1 MDMPVNRFKQG
12 LAAGTQ
18 QAGCWMSLGSHVAAE
33 ICAGAG
39 FDWVLIDM
47 EHAPNEIPNVHAQ
60 LQAVAPYPVSPVVRP
75 AWNDTVVMKRLL
87 DLGVQSFIIPYVET
101 AEEARAAVAATR
113 YAPQGVRGVSTNSR
127 ANRYGRVT
135 DYFQRVHDEMCVVV
149 QLESSK
155 GFDNLDEIAAVEG
168 VDGVFVGPQDFAA
181 GFGHLNNPAHPDVR
195 AKITT
200 ALQRIRAK
208 GKGAGILSFNEADA
222 KGWIA
227 QGANFVAV
235 TSDQFLL
242 VKNTS
247 AVVEAFRT

>member
-12 LAAGTQ
+12 LAAGKQ

-75 AWNDTVVMKRLL
+75 PWNDTVLMKRLL

-113 YAPQGVRGVSTNSR
+113 YAPHGVRGVSTNSR

-195 AKITT
+195 AKITA

>member
-1 MDMPVNRFKQG
+1 MDMPVNKFKRA

-18 QAGCWMSLGSHVAAE
+18 QAGCWLSIGSHVAAE

-60 LQAVAPYPVSPVVRP
+60 LQAVAPYPVSAVVRP
-75 AWNDTVVMKRLL
+75 AWNDTVVLKRLL

-101 AEEARAAVAATR
+101 AEEARRAVAATR
-113 YAPQGVRGVSTNSR
+113 YAPQGVRGVSTSSR

-168 VDGVFVGPQDFAA
+168 IDGVFVGPQDFAA
-181 GFGHLNNPAHPDVR
+181 GFGHLNNPGHPEVR
-195 AKITT
+195 EKI
-200 ALQRIRAK
+200 ALAITRIRSA
-208 GKGAGILSFNEADA
+208 GKAAGILSFAEADA

-227 QGANFVAV
+227 QGATFVAV

-242 VKNTS
+242 VKNSS
-247 AVVEAFRT
+247 AVAQAFRG